1 MVGIASIGV
10 SSGSSN
16 DGFTGTSTSGEEAQL
31 LVEPTPA
38 PPPTPLPVPEE
49 LTGAR
54 LNRVLDQLRVSF
66 PSPGRDI
73 DDGNS
78 LLAAG
83 DIVGNTLGYMLDV
96 IETSEQGLLFMT
108 KDGRVGFRERLLQPR
123 EGAVQFIDFGDGVPY
138 IAVETTFGTDLLV
151 NQAVVEYPDGVVASE
166 NQQSQVIF
174 GITEKT
180 LATQLASE
188 AQAEALAA
196 YIVRRYGYPDF
207 RVSDVTINLRALSPA
222 QVTQVL
228 GLEIGDQADLVFTPN
243 GFGRQIAI
251 RNRIIG
257 IGHDVGLDSHTM
269 SFSFEDLPFD
279 FYILDDE
286 VFGKLDNTDGVL
298 GF

>member
-1 MVGIASIGV
+1 MSIGFASVGKSV
-10 SSGSSN
+10 SK
-16 DGFTGTSTSGEEAQL
+16 EEFDAA
-31 LVEPTPA
+31 VEPTPA
-38 PPPTPLPVPEE
+38 PPPTPLPAPEE

-83 DIVGNTLGYMLDV
+83 DIQGNTLSYMLDV

-108 KDGRVGFRERLLQPR
+108 KDGRVGFRERLIQPQ
-123 EGAVQFIDFGDGVPY
+123 EGAIRFSDSGQGIPY
-138 IAVETTFGTDLLV
+138 IAVETTFGTDLMV
-151 NQAVVEYPDGVVASE
+151 NQVVVEFPGGVVAAE

-180 LATQLASE
+180 LSTQLASE
-188 AQAEALAA
+188 AQAIGLAD

-207 RVSDVTINLRALSPA
+207 RIANVTVDLRALSES
-222 QVTQVL
+222 QVEDLL
-228 GLEIGDQADLVFTPN
+228 GLELGDQADLVFTPN
-243 GFGRQIAI
+243 GFGRQIAL
-251 RNRIIG
+251 RNRVIG
-257 IGHDVGLDSHTM
+257 LSHDVGIDRHTM
-269 SFSFEDLPFD
+269 SFAFEDLPFD
-279 FYILDDE
+279 FFVLDDG

>member
-1 MVGIASIGV
+1 MTIGLFSV
-10 SSGSSN
+10 ARK
-16 DGFTGTSTSGEEAQL
+16 TTGEEFEAA
-31 LVEPTPA
+31 VEPTPA
-38 PPPTPLPVPEE
+38 PPPTPLAVPEE

-83 DIVGNTLGYMLDV
+83 DIEGNTLGYMLDV

-138 IAVETTFGTDLLV
+138 IAVETTFGTDLMV

-166 NQQSQVIF
+166 NLQSQVIF

-180 LATQLASE
+180 LSTELASE
-188 AQAEALAA
+188 AQAEALADFL
-196 YIVRRYGYPDF
+196 VRRYAFPDF
-207 RVSDVTINLRALSPA
+207 RVAKVTVNLRALSPS
-222 QVTQVL
+222 QLEDVL
-228 GLEIGDQADLVFTPN
+228 GLELGDQADLVFTPN
-243 GFGRQIAI
+243 GFGRQIAL
-251 RNRIIG
+251 RNRVIG
-257 IGHDVGLDSHTM
+257 ISHNVGIDQHTM
-269 SFSFEDLPFD
+269 SFAFEDLPFD
-279 FYILDDE
+279 FFILDDD
-286 VFGKLDNTDGVL
+286 VTGKLDNTDGVL

>member
-1 MVGIASIGV
+1 MTISLFKVGSK
-10 SSGSSN
+10 
-16 DGFTGTSTSGEEAQL
+16 TSGEEFEAA
-31 LVEPTPA
+31 VEPTPA

-83 DIVGNTLGYMLDV
+83 DIEGNTLSYMLDV

-123 EGAVQFIDFGDGVPY
+123 TGVVKFVDFGEGVPY
-138 IAVETTFGTDLLV
+138 VAVETTFGTDLMV

-180 LATQLASE
+180 LTTELANE
-188 AQAEALAA
+188 AQAVALAD
-196 YIVRRYGYPDF
+196 YLVRRYAFPDF
-207 RVSDVTINLRALSPA
+207 RVANVTLNLRALSPVEA
-222 QVTQVL
+222 NLVL
-228 GLEIGDQADLVFTPN
+228 GIELGDQADLVFTPN

-251 RNRIIG
+251 RNRVIG
-257 IGHDVGLDSHTM
+257 ISHDVGVDRHTV
-269 SFSFEDLPFD
+269 SFAFEDLPFQ
-279 FYILDDE
+279 FFILDDA